1 MTRLRLLAVLLA
13 ACALVPATPAFADD
27 PAPSLA
33 WMPTPTALQL
43 RPLFGEPTGGAGGLA
58 PALAVMPL
66 RLSLMGDTFP
76 IAGALGGSPCASR
89 EEASGNTV
97 NGFVVQ
103 RQVYL
108 AITPQL
114 VLHGFSAAGCPL
126 DAGIGG
132 GMTYSRPVSK
142 SLFLVASAGAYAIPG
157 GGLGPTRKRS
167 APSSKLTNR
176 SLRSGTM
183 PTSARRSSPSGARR
197 SPSSGSSPTSTSN
210 WAGSACRR

>member
-13 ACALVPATPAFADD
+13 ACALVRATPAFADD
-27 PAPSLA
+27 PPPSLA

-43 RPLFGEPTGGAGGLA
+43 RPLFGEPTGDAQGLA

-97 NGFVVQ
+97 NGFAMQ

-114 VLHGFSAAGCPL
+114 VLHGFSSAGCPL

-132 GMTYSRPVSK
+132 GMTYSVPVSR
-142 SLFLVASAGAYAIPG
+142 SLFLVASAGAYSLPSAQPG
-157 GGLGPTRKRS
+157 RVLTKGDARIDLIFRSTPDRAWGIGLGRRGL
-167 APSSKLTNR
+167 KLT
-176 SLRSGTM
+176 GT
-183 PTSARRSSPSGARR
+183 
-197 SPSSGSSPTSTSN
+197 
-210 WAGSACRR
+210 W